1 MENLIIEETKFSPSI
16 VFDGEKHSLSITG
29 KSYPENT
36 SVFYAPVFS
45 WLEDYIAKLD
55 DNQEVGVNIELIY
68 FNSSSSKVLLDFFDI
83 LDEAAEDGKS
93 IAVNWIY
100 EEDDEDSLEFGEE
113 FKEDYESLT
122 FNLVE
127 KKPE

>member
-16 VFDGEKHSLSITG
+16 VFDGDKHCLSITG

-45 WLEDYIAKLD
+45 WLEDYIEKLD
-55 DNQEVGVNIELIY
+55 DDQDVGVNIELIY